1 MLSLDK
7 AQKEKIAGLLIKG
20 LICFYEIDSKKLY
33 SMPDDEDHFSYDLT
47 PEEEDILDEIE
58 ENPENYV
65 EFIRMEPHHESL
77 IMEDFA
83 DRQVKDKN
91 FQEELFNALAKSK
104 PASNFRFLVESSKEY
119 KTKWHEFLLSK
130 YMDWVQEQ
138 LDSYN
143 IMED

>member
-1 MLSLDK
+1 MLSINT
-7 AQKEKIAGLLIKG
+7 AEKEKIAGLLIKG
-20 LICFYEIDSKKLY
+20 LICFYQIDKKKIY

-58 ENPENYV
+58 DNPENYV
-65 EFIRMEPHHESL
+65 EFERMEPHHESL

-83 DRQVKDKN
+83 DRQVRDKA

-104 PASNFRFLVESSKEY
+104 PASNFRFLVESSREY
-119 KTKWHEFLLSK
+119 KKKWQDFLFTK

-143 IMED
+143 ILES

>member
-20 LICFYEIDSKKLY
+20 LICFYEIDSKKMY

-65 EFIRMEPHHESL
+65 EFIKMEPHHESL

-83 DRQVKDKN
+83 DRQVRDKG
-91 FQEELFNALAKSK
+91 FQEELFSALAKSK
-104 PASNFRFLVESSKEY
+104 PATSFRFLIDSSKEY
-119 KTKWHEFLLSK
+119 KNKWHEFQLSK

>member
-7 AQKEKIAGLLIKG
+7 AKKEKIAGLLIKG

-58 ENPENYV
+58 ENPDNYV

-83 DRQVKDKN
+83 DRQVKDKG

-119 KTKWHEFLLSK
+119 KVKWHEFLLSK
-130 YMDWVQEQ
+130 YLDWVQEQ
-138 LDSYN
+138 LDSHN

>member
-1 MLSLDK
+1 
-7 AQKEKIAGLLIKG
+7 
-20 LICFYEIDSKKLY
+20 
-33 SMPDDEDHFSYDLT
+33 MPDDEDHFSYDLT

-58 ENPENYV
+58 DNPDNYV

-83 DRQVKDKN
+83 DRQVKDKG
-91 FQEELFNALAKSK
+91 FQEDLFNALAKSK

-119 KTKWHEFLLSK
+119 KDKWHKFQLSK
-130 YMDWVQEQ
+130 YIDWVQEQ

-143 IMED
+143 VMED